1 MNNKIKYLGERPLLP
16 EKDRGTIVCIPAGYV
31 IKDTLLPMDAEV
43 YIASLAC
50 LHASENAP
58 LQVAPPIYIYLNI
71 SETLV
76 CIFLEKVF
84 QFYQNLGF
92 KPFFYRIKIIN
103 KSLIEAIRGSFLYE
117 EKLEKYGNPRIT
129 AISLMYN
136 LRSHIYA
143 RNYDIEEI
151 ITRSDVIRR
160 RRKIWARI
168 VSNLEVFV
176 EKMQK

>member
-1 MNNKIKYLGERPLLP
+1 MNNKIKYLGECSLLSG
-16 EKDRGTIVCIPAGYV
+16 KGQGTIVCIPVGYV
-31 IKDTLLPMDAEV
+31 VKDTLLPMDAEV
-43 YIASLAC
+43 YMASLAC

-71 SETLV
+71 SKNLV
-76 CIFLEKVF
+76 CILLEKVF

-92 KPFFYRIKIIN
+92 NSFFYRIKVVD
-103 KSLIEAIRGSFLYE
+103 KSLTEAFQGSLLYE
-117 EKLEKYGNPRIT
+117 EKLEKYGNPRII
-129 AISLMYN
+129 AISLMYD

-151 ITRSDVIRR
+151 ITRSDVIGR
-160 RRKIWARI
+160 RRKIWAKI
-168 VSNLEVFV
+168 VSNLKIFV